1 VSDSV
6 GGVGGVGGVGDV
18 RRHRIVHKT
27 TIGYVKRATASYN
40 ELRMTPSTEPGQTT
54 LENRLRVR
62 PMTWS
67 HVYRDYWGAHVTAM
81 EAIGEHS
88 SLDVEA
94 TSTVERSNS
103 VPPPEGGSWDDLGD
117 RRLRDRLVE
126 FLVLDESTQ
135 PDDELL
141 ALAQEAR
148 GPRSPRDTAYRV
160 VEVVRERMTYQTGVT
175 NVHSSARQ
183 AWGEGRG
190 VCQDFAHVTIGA
202 LRALGMP
209 ARYVSGYLAPKRDS
223 EVGETSKGESHA
235 WVEFWDG
242 GWMPFDPTIGVFVG
256 LDHVVVVRGRD
267 YSDVQPFKGVY
278 SGAADSTLAVE
289 VVFTRLR

>member
-1 VSDSV
+1 MPEHR
-6 GGVGGVGGVGDV
+6 GAAEI

-27 TIGYVKRATASYN
+27 SLGYDTRATASYN
-40 ELRMTPSTEPGQTT
+40 ELRMTPVTEPGQST

-81 EAIGEHS
+81 EAIGDHS
-88 SLDVEA
+88 SLEVDA

-103 VPPPEGGSWDDLGD
+103 LPLPAGGAWADLAEPRLLDHLNEFVTQSERTAPGD
-117 RRLRDRLVE
+117 QLID
-126 FLVLDESTQ
+126 
-135 PDDELL
+135 L
-141 ALAQEAR
+141 AREAR

-160 VEVVRERMTYQTGVT
+160 VEIVRERMVYQTGVT
-175 NVHSSARQ
+175 HVHSSARQ
-183 AWGEGRG
+183 AWSEGRG

-202 LRALGMP
+202 LRSLGMP
-209 ARYVSGYLAPKRDS
+209 ARYVSGYLAPKREAD
-223 EVGETSKGESHA
+223 VGETSKGESHA

-242 GWMPFDPTIGVFVG
+242 GWVPFDPTNGVFVG

-267 YSDVQPFKGVY
+267 YNDVQPFKGVY
-278 SGAADSTLAVE
+278 TGAAESTLTVE
-289 VVFTRLR
+289 VSFTRLR

>member
-1 VSDSV
+1 MPEHR
-6 GGVGGVGGVGDV
+6 GATEI

-27 TIGYVKRATASYN
+27 SIGYDKRATASYN
-40 ELRMTPSTEPGQTT
+40 ELRMTPLTEPGQTT

-81 EAIGEHS
+81 EAIGDHS
-88 SLDVEA
+88 SLEVEA

-103 VPPPEGGSWDDLGD
+103 VPLPTGGTWTDLTD
-117 RRLRDRLVE
+117 PWLLDHLNE
-126 FLVLDESTQ
+126 FITVGERTE
-135 PDDELL
+135 PGDELCDL
-141 ALAQEAR
+141 AHEAR

-160 VEVVRERMTYQTGVT
+160 VEIVRSRMTYQTGVT
-175 NVHSSARQ
+175 NVHSSAQQ
-183 AWGEGRG
+183 AWTEGRG

-202 LRALGMP
+202 LRSLGMP
-209 ARYVSGYLAPKRDS
+209 ARYVSGYLAPKREA

-242 GWMPFDPTIGVFVG
+242 GWVPFDPTNGVFVG

-267 YSDVQPFKGVY
+267 YTDVQPFKGVY
-278 SGAADSTLAVE
+278 SGAAESTLKVE
-289 VVFTRLR
+289 VSFTRLR

>member
-1 VSDSV
+1 MPEHR
-6 GGVGGVGGVGDV
+6 GATEI

-27 TIGYVKRATASYN
+27 SIGYDRRATASYN
-40 ELRMTPSTEPGQTT
+40 ELRMTPLTEPGQST

-81 EAIGEHS
+81 EAIGDHS
-88 SLDVEA
+88 SLEVEA

-103 VPPPEGGSWDDLGD
+103 VALPTGGTWTDLAEP
-117 RRLRDRLVE
+117 RL
-126 FLVLDESTQ
+126 LDLQNEYVTVTERTD
-135 PDDELL
+135 PGDELL
-141 ALAQEAR
+141 ELAREAR
-148 GPRSPRDTAYRV
+148 GPRTPRDTAYRV
-160 VEVVRERMTYQTGVT
+160 VEVVRQRMTYQTGAT
-175 NVHSSARQ
+175 HVHSGAQQ
-183 AWGEGRG
+183 AWSEGRG

-202 LRALGMP
+202 LRSLGVP
-209 ARYVSGYLAPKRDS
+209 ARYVSGYLAHKREA

-242 GWMPFDPTIGVFVG
+242 GWVPFDPTNGVFVG

-278 SGAADSTLAVE
+278 TGAAESTLKVE
-289 VVFTRLR
+289 VSFTRLR